1 MLNDCSIYRW
11 KLKACFCE
19 FQLEQIRVGHDGS
32 GKNKQWFL
40 EEVIVY
46 VIERNERYIFKCNQ
60 WIGGKNAHCDLSVGM
75 YVCMYVCTYV
85 CI

>member
-1 MLNDCSIYRW
+1 M
-11 KLKACFCE
+11 
-19 FQLEQIRVGHDGS
+19 GHDGS

-75 YVCMYVCTYV
+75 YVCMYICTYV
-85 CI
+85 CMSVYNVCMSV